1 MTSRYRIKFGSLTI
15 GKSDN
20 HKTLTIGNTELEE
33 TETYKYLGMTLNNKG
48 TLQNHIEDIKG
59 KVHIAT
65 QTIVNVATYQDY
77 RAIEMQIIWKLYK
90 TCIVPIITYSVEA
103 WNPTAEEYRQL
114 KDIQNTALRNILDTN
129 NKTPI
134 GNSSTPNTIRA
145 TNNKG
150 KKSTKYKST
159 TKRRR
164 SEQTTQN
171 S

>member
-1 MTSRYRIKFGSLTI
+1 M
-15 GKSDN
+15 
-20 HKTLTIGNTELEE
+20 
-33 TETYKYLGMTLNNKG
+33 
-48 TLQNHIEDIKG
+48 
-59 KVHIAT
+59 
-65 QTIVNVATYQDY
+65 
-77 RAIEMQIIWKLYK
+77 
-90 TCIVPIITYSVEA
+90 EA

-114 KDIQNTALRNILDTN
+114 EDIQNTALRNILDTN

-159 TKRRR
+159 TMRRR